1 MTRDHRYCTTE
12 CQRIDWRDRGHR
24 KACKTIRNERAAEAA
39 RAEAP
44 TLPPSPPKE
53 IFYGPAPRSHA
64 DEIRARIAAEH
75 EAARARREANPE
87 PEPTSARFGGRCPIC
102 LEAWDVNQQTRL
114 QSCCCRW
121 ICMPCFRKTYGEHGG
136 SCPICAAPPPTSE
149 AGYLAELRR
158 HVERE
163 VPEAINALGEI
174 YREGR
179 LVVKSTK
186 KAAKIFKRGMA
197 LGNVDAMTNLGNL
210 YERGD
215 GVKLDKEKAMQLYR
229 MAADRGDADAQNSLG
244 IMLEHHSGDMEDAVR
259 YYKLAAAQGLHDGL
273 YDLGVC
279 FERGYGGLGVSFA
292 EAKRLYQM
300 AADGGHVR
308 SRANLA
314 GLLAHEG
321 DTATAL
327 RLWQLCAE
335 QGDVNSELNIGMC
348 YERGV
353 AGVSQNKEEARRR
366 YARAAAR
373 GLECPASAASAARKL
388 KRMDEEQAGLRA
400 PRAPLA
406 PGERL
411 PIEHI

>member
-1 MTRDHRYCTTE
+1 M
-12 CQRIDWRDRGHR
+12 
-24 KACKTIRNERAAEAA
+24 
-39 RAEAP
+39 
-44 TLPPSPPKE
+44 
-53 IFYGPAPRSHA
+53 
-64 DEIRARIAAEH
+64 
-75 EAARARREANPE
+75 
-87 PEPTSARFGGRCPIC
+87 
-102 LEAWDVNQQTRL
+102 
-114 QSCCCRW
+114 SCS
-121 ICMPCFRKTYGEHGG
+121 RKTHDA
-136 SCPICAAPPPTSE
+136 SCPICGAQPPTSE

-174 YREGR
+174 YTEGR

-197 LGNVDAMTNLGNL
+197 LGNVDAMTHLGNL

-229 MAADRGDADAQNSLG
+229 MAADRGDADAQSSLG
-244 IMLEHHSGDMEDAVR
+244 IMLDHHSGDMEDAVR
-259 YYKLAAAQGLHDGL
+259 YYN
-273 YDLGVC
+273 LGVC
-279 FERGYGGLGVSFA
+279 FERGYGGLGASFA

-314 GLLAHEG
+314 GLLAQEG
-321 DTATAL
+321 DTATAF

-335 QGDVNSELNIGMC
+335 QGDVASELNIGRC

-353 AGVSQNKEEARRR
+353 AGVSQNKEEARRW

-373 GLECPASAASAARKL
+373 GLECPESAASAARDL

-411 PIEHI
+411 PVGHI